1 MDSNSPK
8 KEDLNIDENPLIN
21 EIDLKIIFQ
30 TLNRKKNL
38 IIKTTFLGIILG
50 GVVTF
55 IQKPTWQGEFQIVVE
70 NNSEKGK
77 MGGVLDKFQRG
88 LPNVGGLSLL
98 GNKTDKLETEVEIL
112 KSPSVLI
119 NVFEFI
125 KKEKNKRNDKTFDN
139 IRFEKWRSSYL
150 SVELTKKTSILNLS
164 YKDKDKDLIIPVL
177 NKISNTY
184 QNYSDKRRVRD
195 IELSLEYFGEQ
206 VDIYKEKSKN
216 SNAMAQKFAL
226 IQDLTFTSIIN
237 SSMNDSPMG
246 PSNNAPRTLDVEKRR
261 LKAVNDLK
269 ILNSQMRKLKD
280 ADTESN
286 DILGFASSI
295 NLPSTLDLVT
305 AISDL
310 EIKLSDLRIYY
321 NDNDTSIKN
330 IIEKKKDFSA
340 DLKKKLLSILKGQI
354 IEAESRLK
362 ASERPMD
369 ILVKYN
375 ELLSEA
381 SRDKKILDNLENN
394 YRKTQLEKARTRDP
408 WELITQPTILPKP
421 VEPKKSIN
429 ILIGFL
435 LGFGSGIITAFI
447 LNRREGVIHTSDETK
462 FMLDI
467 PFLSEIYIN
476 KDEQVEESI
485 YLLSNGAIS
494 NAESIAFL
502 LVGIDEKMISNK
514 FSTLLK
520 KYFGKANF
528 KLTNNITEAINYK
541 NIIFIFAL
549 GKTKKAEIIEL
560 KKKLEYQK
568 ILKIG
573 YINIKDIF

>member
-1 MDSNSPK
+1 MNSNSPK
-8 KEDLNIDENPLIN
+8 KEDLNIDEPPLIN
-21 EIDLKIIFQ
+21 EIDFKIIFQ

-38 IIKTTFLGIILG
+38 IIKTTFIGILLG
-50 GVVTF
+50 GVITF

-70 NNSEKGK
+70 NNSETGK

-125 KKEKNKRNDKTFDN
+125 KKEKNKKNDKTFDN

-184 QNYSDKRRVRD
+184 QDYSDKRRVRD
-195 IELSLEYFGEQ
+195 IELGLEYFREQ
-206 VDIYKEKSKN
+206 IDIYKEKSKN

-226 IQDLTFTSIIN
+226 TQDLTFTNNIT
-237 SSMNDSPMG
+237 SSMDDSPMG

-261 LKAVNDLK
+261 IEAVNDLK
-269 ILNSQMRKLKD
+269 ILKAQMRKLKD
-280 ADTESN
+280 VDTESN

-295 NLPSTLDLVT
+295 DIPATTVLIT
-305 AISDL
+305 AITDL
-310 EIKLSDLRIYY
+310 DMKLSDLRIYY

-330 IIEKKKDFSA
+330 IIKKKKDFLAS
-340 DLKKKLLSILKGQI
+340 LKIKLVSIIKGQI
-354 IEAESRLK
+354 VEAESRLK

-381 SRDKKILDNLENN
+381 SRDKQILDNLENN

-421 VEPKKSIN
+421 VEPKKLIN
-429 ILIGFL
+429 ILIGL
-435 LGFGSGIITAFI
+435 SLGFGAGIMTAFI
-447 LNRREGVIHTSDETK
+447 LNRREGLIHTSDETK
-462 FMLDI
+462 LMLDI
-467 PFLSEIYIN
+467 PFLYEIDIN
-476 KDEQVEESI
+476 KDEKLAESI

-494 NAESIAFL
+494 NVESIAFL
-502 LVGIDEKMISNK
+502 LVGINEKTISNK

-520 KYFGKANF
+520 KYFGKVNF

-541 NIIFIFAL
+541 NIIFIFEL
-549 GKTKKAEIIEL
+549 GKTKKTELVEL
-560 KKKLEYQK
+560 KEKLELQK
-568 ILKIG
+568 IFKIG
-573 YINIKDIF
+573 YINIKNIF